1 VKTSPNPIDQHVGA
15 KVRSYRLL
23 AGVSQDRLGESLG
36 VSFQQVQKY
45 ESGANRISASRL
57 KQIAVALDAPV
68 SAFFDDAMAPEKT
81 SPSEINERNRLATE
95 FLATVDGIRF
105 LRAINKVR
113 DPKAIKSIVDLVVA
127 LSSSGSD
134 EATGRN
140 GICSAA

>member
-68 SAFFDDAMAPEKT
+68 SAFFDDAMVPEKT

-127 LSSSGSD
+127 LSSNGSD